1 MPGRLI
7 KYHEAMFIGV
17 QKMLMILQAGTTNC
31 IFGQNDQLNMNIF
44 YTIWIEKSKELGR
57 ICHYYQSGASPY
69 LWLKANS

>member
-1 MPGRLI
+1 MKIKITAIMPGRLI

-44 YTIWIEKSKELGR
+44 YTI
-57 ICHYYQSGASPY
+57 
-69 LWLKANS
+69 